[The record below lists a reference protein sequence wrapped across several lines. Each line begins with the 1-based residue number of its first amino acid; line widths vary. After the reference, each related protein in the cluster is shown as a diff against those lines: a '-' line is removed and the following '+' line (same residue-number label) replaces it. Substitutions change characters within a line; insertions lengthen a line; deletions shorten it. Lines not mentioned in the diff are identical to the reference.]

1 MLRAELISRAS
12 VLCLAT
18 VLGVTSVR
26 AEWNVSCA
34 RELVFAVTH
43 SYACQAY
50 MNFHAIRT
58 KTPSAM
64 VTKISNGQFLVSFT
78 SRSGEG
84 ICGSFNFEPRK
95 VTSTADQAQA
105 MAAIRL
111 QGAINEAFYRADS
124 DVQREAI
131 ALAEAVMDL
140 EAAKTAAPTLQPL
153 ESVMATFEG
162 AMRDAIASHSVDL
175 PIETSAERCT
185 IKIAGITVSPP
196 LVSPPDIRAL
206 ARYKDAHT
214 DYQKFRSWLMRHTKP
229 GEMVTKH

>member
-1 MLRAELISRAS
+1 MRTTRLSRAA

-18 VLGVTSVR
+18 VFGATSAR
-26 AEWNVSCA
+26 AEWDVSCA
-34 RELVFAVTH
+34 RELLFAVTR
-43 SYACQAY
+43 SYACQRI
-50 MNFHAIRT
+50 MNKHAMRANKST
-58 KTPSAM
+58 DM
-64 VTKISNGQFLVSFT
+64 VTRLQSGHYQTSLT
-78 SRSGEG
+78 SRSDDG
-84 ICGSFNFEPRK
+84 ICGSFSFEPKK

-153 ESVMATFEG
+153 ETVMATFEG

-175 PIETSAERCT
+175 PIETSTERCT
-185 IKIAGITVSPP
+185 IKIAGISVSPP
-196 LVSPPDIRAL
+196 LVSPPDLSAL
-206 ARYKDAHT
+206 ARYKDAHA
-214 DYQKFRSWLMRHTKP
+214 DYEKFRKWLVKNAKP
-229 GEMVTKH
+229 GEMATPP